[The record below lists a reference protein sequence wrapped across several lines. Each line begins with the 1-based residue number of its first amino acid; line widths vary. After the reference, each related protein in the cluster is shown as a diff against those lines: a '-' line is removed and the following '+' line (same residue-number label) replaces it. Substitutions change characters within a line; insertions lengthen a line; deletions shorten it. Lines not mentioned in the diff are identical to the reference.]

1 MRFPIGS
8 AVLDAAAR
16 LLAPVILLFAVYVV
30 AHGHDSPGGGFQ
42 GGVLFAAGLI
52 LVKLTHGSP
61 GRWEIGARTALSLAC
76 VGVAVFAG
84 IGLVAV
90 AYGGNFLDYAAPPL
104 LSDPVAERVIGTLGI
119 EVGVALTVAGV
130 ILLVFD
136 ALAGWGDREEEPS

>member
-1 MRFPIGS
+1 MRFPLGS

-61 GRWEIGARTALSLAC
+61 GRWELGAGTALRLAC

-84 IGLVAV
+84 IGLVAI
-90 AYGGNFLDYAAPPL
+90 AYGGNYLDYAAPPL
-104 LSDPVAERVIGTLGI
+104 LNDPVAERVIGTLGI
-119 EVGVALTVAGV
+119 EIGVALTVAGV

-136 ALAGWGDREEEPS
+136 ALAEWGD

>member
-1 MRFPIGS
+1 MRLPLGS

-16 LLAPVILLFAVYVV
+16 LLVPVILLFAVYVV

-52 LVKLTHGSP
+52 LVKLTHGG
-61 GRWEIGARTALSLAC
+61 GRWGIGTGAALSLAC
-76 VGVAVFAG
+76 VGVAGFGG

-90 AYGGNFLDYAAPPL
+90 AYGGNYLDYAAPPL
-104 LSDPVAERVIGTLGI
+104 LDDPVAERVIGTLGI
-119 EVGVALTVAGV
+119 EIGVALAVAGV

-136 ALAGWGDREEEPS
+136 ALAGSGDHETPS

>member
-1 MRFPIGS
+1 MRFPLGS

-52 LVKLTHGSP
+52 LVKLTHGNP
-61 GRWEIGARTALSLAC
+61 GRREIGAGAALSLAC
-76 VGVAVFAG
+76 AGVAIFAG

-104 LSDPVAERVIGTLGI
+104 LNDPIAERVLGTLGI
-119 EVGVALTVAGV
+119 EIGVALTVSGV

-136 ALAGWGDREEEPS
+136 VLAGWDDREEEPS

>member
-1 MRFPIGS
+1 MRFPLGS

-52 LVKLTHGSP
+52 LVKLTHGGP
-61 GRWEIGARTALSLAC
+61 GRWEIGTGAALSLAC

-90 AYGGNFLDYAAPPL
+90 AYGGNYLDYAAPPL
-104 LSDPVAERVIGTLGI
+104 LKDPVAERVIGTLGI
-119 EVGVALTVAGV
+119 EIGVALAVAGV

-136 ALAGWGDREEEPS
+136 ALAGGDDQEQEPS

>member
-61 GRWEIGARTALSLAC
+61 GGWEIGAGTALSLAC
-76 VGVAVFAG
+76 VGVALFAG
-84 IGLVAV
+84 IGLAAV
-90 AYGGNFLDYAAPPL
+90 AYSGNYLDYAAPPL
-104 LSDPVAERVIGTLGI
+104 LNDPVAERVIGTLGI
-119 EVGVALTVAGV
+119 EIGVALTVAGV

-136 ALAGWGDREEEPS
+136 ALAEWGD